1 MTPPPTITP
10 PIQVFVPFFRENL
23 SLTDFREI
31 LNSAC
36 TVEKVCVHTKL
47 NSRKQHFYA
56 FLLVH
61 PNTLTKIGRSL
72 AKNLRDQVSTFV
84 AYDDNLFLELK
95 SFLSKEQRIDRGYT
109 GTTLYV
115 QPQEED
121 EQQLQDEEEEQ
132 QSQEEQLHDEDEQ
145 QSPCSIFGS
154 EFERRMIERDYDELV
169 REIEFTRPVALEYF
183 RKIV

>member
-36 TVEKVCVHTKL
+36 TVEKVCVHTKI

-115 QPQEED
+115 QSQEED
-121 EQQLQDEEEEQ
+121 EKQLQEEEE
-132 QSQEEQLHDEDEQ
+132 EEDEQ

-154 EFERRMIERDYDELV
+154 EFERRLIERDYDELV
-169 REIEFTRPVALEYF
+169 REIEFTRPAALEYF

>member
-10 PIQVFVPFFRENL
+10 PIQVFVPYFRENL

-36 TVEKVCVHTKL
+36 TVEKVCVHTKI

-121 EQQLQDEEEEQ
+121 EQQSQEEDEP
-132 QSQEEQLHDEDEQ
+132 QSQEEDEP

-154 EFERRMIERDYDELV
+154 EFERRLIERDYDELV
-169 REIEFTRPVALEYF
+169 REIEFTRPAALEYF